1 MEAEDRIPADESTV
15 AVKSLSGLLEMPPLG
30 GAISTSMSPKA
41 NGERV
46 TAAVQ
51 EENVKPEASQA
62 VIALLKLG
70 LSSSLRPQQPI
81 YELNNE
87 PCAIVKKRSFEMS
100 DDEASSISAEP
111 HKDGPGECW
120 PEQSSL
126 IGKSCEKQI
135 GESIPVKE
143 EIGVPKP
150 QVESRAMESN
160 SGQLNIGAE
169 TASPT
174 EEAGSRLS
182 QPAKKKKRTK
192 DQTGKDSGSVRSDWG
207 VPKAYIRRTMKM
219 ITSDNM
225 LLSRDVPPLV
235 ANATEKFLSWFI
247 SSCADELKQKESDE
261 KTHRVGYGDVSDMI
275 SNGGGKLGFLSFVV
289 PPPLP

>member
-1 MEAEDRIPADESTV
+1 MEAEDRAPADESTV
-15 AVKSLSGLLEMPPLG
+15 AVKSPSGFLEMPLLG
-30 GAISTSMSPKA
+30 GATSTFMSPKA
-41 NGERV
+41 NDERV
-46 TAAVQ
+46 MTAVQ

-62 VIALLKLG
+62 VIGLLKLG
-70 LSSSLRPQQPI
+70 LPSSLRPQQPI
-81 YELNNE
+81 DELDNE
-87 PCAIVKKRSFEMS
+87 PCAIVKKHSFEIS
-100 DDEASSISAEP
+100 DDEASSISAEM
-111 HKDGPGECW
+111 HKDGPGECL
-120 PEQSSL
+120 PEQSSSF
-126 IGKSCEKQI
+126 GKSCEEQI

-143 EIGVPKP
+143 EIGVSEP
-150 QVESRAMESN
+150 QVESWEMESN
-160 SGQLNIGAE
+160 SGKLNIGAE
-169 TASPT
+169 TASSAK
-174 EEAGSRLS
+174 EAGSRLS

-192 DQTGKDSGSVRSDWG
+192 DRTGKDTGSVGSDWG

-247 SSCADELKQKESDE
+247 LSCADELIQKEPDE
-261 KTHRVGYGDVSDMI
+261 KTHKLGYGDVSDMI